1 MIAPMNLTPA
11 PLDTTG
17 LRPLHCD
24 GLVVGWLPPAHA
36 EELASFADCFVPQ
49 GDGLALHPGL
59 DSLAARDAALA
70 QVCATLYARGR
81 WAGWR
86 GELYGI
92 WTAWG
97 ERLLWRMERSAAR
110 YFGVV
115 TWAVHLN
122 AVVRA
127 GPAPRM
133 WVARRSPLKAIDPG
147 LRDNLV
153 AGGISAGE
161 SPEAT
166 LWRECWE
173 EAGIP
178 LALAQQ
184 AQLAG
189 LVHVA
194 RPVDGGLHREGLFIY
209 DLDLPPDLVP
219 VNQDGEA
226 QDQVLLDMGPL
237 REALAAGQ
245 FTLDAALV
253 AQDWLRRHGL

>member
-1 MIAPMNLTPA
+1 MPDLDVSPA
-11 PLDTTG
+11 QLDTTG
-17 LRPLHCD
+17 LLPLYGD
-24 GLVVGWLPPAHA
+24 GQVVGWLPPAHA
-36 EELASFADCFVPQ
+36 DELAGFADCFVPCN
-49 GDGLALHPGL
+49 GGLALHPGL

-70 QVCATLYARGR
+70 QVCAALYARGR
-81 WAGWR
+81 WTGWR
-86 GELYGI
+86 GELYGV
-92 WTAWG
+92 WTQWG
-97 ERLLWRMERSAAR
+97 GRLLWRMERSAAR
-110 YFGVV
+110 FFGVV

-122 AVVRA
+122 AVVGS
-127 GPAPRM
+127 GPTSRM

-184 AQLAG
+184 ARLAG

-194 RPVDGGLHREGLFIY
+194 RPVEGGLHREGLFIY
-209 DLDLPPDLVP
+209 DLDLPPDFVP

-226 QDQVLLDMGPL
+226 QDQVLLDLAPL
-237 REALAAGQ
+237 RLALAEGQ

-253 AQDWLRRHGL
+253 AQDWLQRHGC